1 MLRSLLVL
9 CLVFASPALAQEY
22 QSKELADAAR
32 DWRQELIDSVP
43 ANKKQPGL
51 IAGWRRAADADYQTK
66 RYAAAIDELT
76 RAIANGADDGL
87 VWLRLA
93 QNELAAEDDH
103 AMASAYNAYLKSTD
117 PVERG
122 VALFVIG
129 RDYDRHDK
137 QKEALAAFDA
147 GLKLTQ
153 SPSVAER
160 AEQLRRLV
168 WFGVTKV
175 AIQAESEWGRAC
187 LRFNEAITAK
197 GDISYGSFVRSEPP
211 LDGIVTVR
219 GDSLCLDG
227 MKHGGIYN
235 VEILPGLPAATGERL
250 REKFTTRVVVPD
262 RKPQLRFSGAGYVLP
277 RQGTSG
283 LPLTTVNVDKVKLH
297 LLRVNERNLVPSI
310 DAERLTMSFSSF
322 DVDEIIN
329 RTGSL
334 VWEGEMAIAGER
346 NRPIATAIPLK
357 EMVHEKGPGIYLVVA
372 ERRDLPQDQSAE
384 PATNWVLVSD
394 LGLAAYTGADGLA
407 VDVRTL
413 DEGKPLRGIQV
424 KLYARNNGELS
435 SVTTDADGIA
445 RIPGGL
451 LRGRGGDEPFV
462 LTVHGPE
469 GDFNFL
475 EIGRP
480 AFDLSDRGVSG
491 RPQPGPVDAFLYTDR
506 GIYRPGETVEL
517 VALVRDDKAD
527 ATSGLPVGLRLLRP
541 DGIAVEKRQLT
552 GDQLGGYRQS
562 FALPRD
568 ARIGAWHVE
577 LYLDPK
583 ASPIG
588 SAELRVE
595 AFVPPQLKVEL
606 TAADEPIRPGN
617 AFPVDVMSR
626 YYYGAP
632 GAGLPIEAEAV
643 IALDNDPFPMH
654 LGFRFGLVEE
664 EFAGDR
670 RDIEAPSTGDN
681 GTARLSVVLNDLPDL
696 TRPLAATIR
705 VGVF

>member
-43 ANKKQPGL
+43 ASKKQPGL

-66 RYAAAIDELT
+66 RYAAAIDEWT

-93 QNELAAEDDH
+93 QNEFAVEDDH

-122 VALFVIG
+122 VALFIIG

-147 GLKLTQ
+147 GLKLTP

-168 WFGVTKV
+168 AFRVTKV
-175 AIQAESEWGRAC
+175 EVQAEADWGRAC
-187 LRFNEAITAK
+187 LRFNEAITTK
-197 GDISYGSFVRSEPP
+197 GEISYGSFVRSDPP
-211 LDGIVTVR
+211 LDGIVTAR
-219 GDSLCLDG
+219 GDTLCLEG

-235 VEILPGLPAATGERL
+235 VEVLAGLPAAAGERL
-250 REKFTTRVVVPD
+250 RETFASRVVIPD
-262 RKPQLRFSGAGYVLP
+262 RKPQLRFSGTGYVLP
-277 RQGTSG
+277 RQNTAG
-283 LPLTTVNVDKVKLH
+283 LPLTTVNLGKVKLR

-310 DAERLTMSFSSF
+310 DAERLTMSFSSYE
-322 DVDEIIN
+322 VDEIIS

-334 VWEGEMAIAGER
+334 VWQGEMAIAGER
-346 NRPIATAIPLK
+346 NRPVTTAISLK
-357 EMVHEKGPGIYLVVA
+357 DMLREKGPGVYLAVA
-372 ERRDLPQDQSAE
+372 ERADLMQDQDAE

-394 LGLAAYTGADGLA
+394 LGLAAYKGTDGLA
-407 VDVRTL
+407 VDVRSL
-413 DEGKPLRGIQV
+413 ADGKPIAGVGVR
-424 KLYARNNGELS
+424 LYARNNGELA
-435 SVTTDADGIA
+435 SVTTDAGGTA
-445 RIPGGL
+445 RIAGGL
-451 LRGRGGDEPFV
+451 LRGSGGDEPFV
-462 LTVHGPE
+462 VTAQGPE

-475 EIGRP
+475 EIGRA

-491 RPQPGPVDAFLYTDR
+491 RPQPGPVDAFLFTDR

-527 ATSGLPVGLRLLRP
+527 AMSGLPLALRLRRP
-541 DGIAVEKRQLT
+541 DGVEVEKRQLT
-552 GDQLGGYRQS
+552 GDRLGGYRES

-568 ARIGAWHVE
+568 ARFGAWRVE
-577 LYLDPK
+577 LRLDPK
-583 ASPIG
+583 APPIG
-588 SAELRVE
+588 TAEFRVE
-595 AFVPPQLKVEL
+595 DFVPPQLKVAL
-606 TAADEPIRPGN
+606 AAADGPFRPGE
-617 AFPVDVMSR
+617 AFPVDVDAR

-632 GAGLPIEAEAV
+632 GAGLAIEAEAV
-643 IALDNDPFPMH
+643 IALDENPFPTH
-654 LGFRFGLVEE
+654 PGFQFGLAGE

-670 RDIEAPSTGDN
+670 RDIKAPSTDEKGN
-681 GTARLSVVLNDLPDL
+681 ARLSVTL
-696 TRPLAATIR
+696 
-705 VGVF
+705 